1 MDAVMALMSKI
12 YAPTPAQS
20 LAAAKG
26 MAVSKVASLDSSI
39 DETSQSNITPFDEEF
54 ILRQDSSENAK
65 TKNPSKRN
73 LPHNTGRLLISSEFF
88 TTLMDYMHNS
98 TASEA
103 DPQLNPKGI
112 VGMISKAIQTYE
124 TNAKV
129 IYGNPDVT
137 GTKVSIRL

>member
-1 MDAVMALMSKI
+1 MALMSKI

-39 DETSQSNITPFDEEF
+39 DETSHSNITSFDEGF
-54 ILRQDSSENAK
+54 ILREESSENAK
-65 TKNPSKRN
+65 AKNPSKRN
-73 LPHNTGRLLISSEFF
+73 LPHNPGRLLISSEFF
-88 TTLMDYMHNS
+88 TTLMEHMHNFS
-98 TASEA
+98 VSEA
-103 DPQLNPKGI
+103 DPQFNPKGI
-112 VGMISKAIQTYE
+112 AGMVSRAIQTYE

-137 GTKVSIRL
+137 GTKVSITL

>member
-1 MDAVMALMSKI
+1 MALMSKI

-39 DETSQSNITPFDEEF
+39 DETSHSNITSFDEEF
-54 ILRQDSSENAK
+54 ILREEYSENAK
-65 TKNPSKRN
+65 AKNPSKRN
-73 LPHNTGRLLISSEFF
+73 LPHNPGRLLISSEFF
-88 TTLMDYMHNS
+88 TTLMEYMHNFS
-98 TASEA
+98 ISES
-103 DPQLNPKGI
+103 DPQLNPQGI
-112 VGMISKAIQTYE
+112 AGMVSKAIQTYE

-137 GTKVSIRL
+137 GTKVSITL

>member
-1 MDAVMALMSKI
+1 
-12 YAPTPAQS
+12 
-20 LAAAKG
+20 
-26 MAVSKVASLDSSI
+26 
-39 DETSQSNITPFDEEF
+39 
-54 ILRQDSSENAK
+54 
-65 TKNPSKRN
+65 
-73 LPHNTGRLLISSEFF
+73 
-88 TTLMDYMHNS
+88 MDYMHNS